1 MSKIKE
7 DRIRFSHR
15 RNRSKKTAWFHTD
28 RYRLCVYRRNMN
40 IEAQIIDDFQ
50 GNTLISSS
58 SKDKSLAKEI
68 KKATSKVECSKIV
81 GVALAERAI
90 KMKIKKVVFE
100 RNGYPYHGRIKAL
113 ADAARESGLE
123 F

>member
-28 RYRLCVYRRNMN
+28 RYRLCVYRSNMN

-50 GNTLISSS
+50 KFEIMNFAVLSFKTMKNMTNILF
-58 SKDKSLAKEI
+58 AKMRDDGEI
-68 KKATSKVECSKIV
+68 LNMIFFTF
-81 GVALAERAI
+81 RT
-90 KMKIKKVVFE
+90 
-100 RNGYPYHGRIKAL
+100 
-113 ADAARESGLE
+113 
-123 F
+123 

>member
-1 MSKIKE
+1 MRKIKE

-15 RNRSKKTAWFHTD
+15 RNRSKKTAWFHPD
-28 RYRLCVYRRNMN
+28 RYRLCVYRSNMN

-68 KKATSKVECSKIV
+68 GFKEVASGPLVRSSYRADKV
-81 GVALAERAI
+81 AHLLQ
-90 KMKIKKVVFE
+90 
-100 RNGYPYHGRIKAL
+100 NN
-113 ADAARESGLE
+113 
-123 F
+123 

>member
-28 RYRLCVYRRNMN
+28 RYRLCVYRSNMN

-68 KKATSKVECSKIV
+68 KKATSKINTIPDVIYHLGDWGKEPMILVFGRNPSEVYSKIMSI
-81 GVALAERAI
+81 I
-90 KMKIKKVVFE
+90 KYK
-100 RNGYPYHGRIKAL
+100 NLNYN
-113 ADAARESGLE
+113 E